1 MLVAIKYTSIKPHV
15 SDAPFK
21 RLREHS
27 LAPEMVILPNI
38 ALSMKILLRS
48 PKTLTE

>member
-38 ALSMKILLRS
+38 ALYENPFAF
-48 PKTLTE
+48 PKNPH